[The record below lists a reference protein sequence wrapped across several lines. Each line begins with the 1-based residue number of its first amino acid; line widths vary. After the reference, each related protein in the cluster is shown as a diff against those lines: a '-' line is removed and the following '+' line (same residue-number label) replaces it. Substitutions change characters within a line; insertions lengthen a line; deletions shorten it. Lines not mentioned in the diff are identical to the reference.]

1 MRDEAMNGF
10 VSPAAAPG
18 PADRLAELSARL
30 LGGGH
35 RVRFRAPGRS
45 MHPTIRDGEAITV
58 APVAAEAVRRG
69 DIVLYRLDRS
79 VIAHR
84 VAGIERDAA
93 KGLRF
98 MLRGDA
104 CGGRDAPVAA
114 GQVLGRVVAVERG
127 GRTQGLYTK
136 RAQMRY
142 SAHAL
147 ASRLKGLIRSRFPRL
162 AGRLQAGNLAGG
174 SLEWRR
180 FEQKLQ
186 QEVEK

>member
-1 MRDEAMNGF
+1 MRNEAMNEI
-10 VSPAAAPG
+10 VSPDPAPG
-18 PADRLAELSARL
+18 PGDRLAELSARL

-58 APVAAEAVRRG
+58 APAAAGSVRRG

-147 ASRLKGLIRSRFPRL
+147 ASRLKGLIRGRLARL
-162 AGRLQAGNLAGG
+162 AGRLHVGSFSGG
-174 SLEWRR
+174 SPG
-180 FEQKLQ
+180 
-186 QEVEK
+186 